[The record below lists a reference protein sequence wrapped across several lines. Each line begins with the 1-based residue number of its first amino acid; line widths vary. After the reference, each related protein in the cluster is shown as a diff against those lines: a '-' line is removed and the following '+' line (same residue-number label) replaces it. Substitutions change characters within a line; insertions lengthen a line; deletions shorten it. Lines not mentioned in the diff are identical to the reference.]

1 VPGAGRSPEA
11 LDPAGAFCYSVRSMP
26 SRPIRASFLAN
37 YFFLFITYA
46 ILAPYLQLYLKAR
59 GMSASRI
66 GLLLGCLE
74 IAGLAGPILLGRLAD
89 RSSAYKALLA
99 GCILVPIIAF
109 IPMELTTRFP
119 LFLACVIMMGF
130 TYRATTPLLDSLV
143 SRILP
148 DPARQ
153 YGKFRTAGSVGFILV
168 SLLFQFTGLVTGDS
182 SLPIL
187 LAFIAAAVCA
197 ALVVGTLPRGPR
209 TESRPAHDA
218 AAMEHAGARPR
229 LYDGFDG
236 KFWAVIAVIF
246 LGRFGIGAYYS
257 FFSLYL
263 QQTFPG
269 SGVSIFWA
277 IGSIAEIATMWFSGA
292 LIRRCGLRVLLVASL
307 AAISIRLGLFVI
319 APSLFVVCLA
329 QLLHALT
336 FGTFH
341 TSAVAYVNLKIEHD
355 RRGTGMAIYNAVGIG
370 LPSFLASVA
379 GGYIL
384 EAHGFVV
391 LFLSYAAIPIVGIGV
406 LAVFGGR
413 LLPGTRP
420 IEA

>member
-1 VPGAGRSPEA
+1 
-11 LDPAGAFCYSVRSMP
+11 MP

-37 YFFLFITYA
+37 YFFLFVTYG
-46 ILAPYLQLYLKAR
+46 ILTPYLQLYLKAR

-66 GLLLGCLE
+66 GLLLGSLE
-74 IAGLAGPILLGRLAD
+74 VAGLAGPILLGRVAD

-99 GCILVPIIAF
+99 GCLLIPIVAF

-119 LFLACVIMMGF
+119 LYIACVIMMGF
-130 TYRATTPLLDSLV
+130 TFRAASPLLDSLV
-143 SRILP
+143 SRTLP

-153 YGKFRTAGSVGFILV
+153 YGKFRVAGSVGFVAV
-168 SLLFQFTGLVTGDS
+168 SLLFQLTGLVTGES

-187 LAFIAAAVCA
+187 LAFIATAVCT
-197 ALVVGTLPRGPR
+197 ALIVGTLPPSPS
-209 TESRPAHDA
+209 TESRKARDAPAR
-218 AAMEHAGARPR
+218 EHARPHV
-229 LYDGFDG
+229 YDGFDG
-236 KFWAVIAVIF
+236 KFWAIMTVIF

-263 QQTFPG
+263 QHTFPR

-277 IGSIAEIATMWFSGA
+277 IGSAAEIATMWFSGA
-292 LIRRCGLRVLLVASL
+292 LIRRWGLRVLLAVSL
-307 AAISIRLGLFVI
+307 AAISTRLGLFVI
-319 APSLFVVCLA
+319 APSLLVVCLA
-329 QLLHALT
+329 QILHAFT

-341 TSAVAYVNLKIEHD
+341 TSAVAYVNLKIRHD
-355 RRGTGMAIYNAVGIG
+355 QRGTGMAIYNAVGIG

-391 LFLSYAAIPIVGIGV
+391 LFLAYAAVPIVGIGI
-406 LAVFGGR
+406 LAAFGRR
-413 LLPGTRP
+413 LLPASAP

>member
-1 VPGAGRSPEA
+1 
-11 LDPAGAFCYSVRSMP
+11 MP

-66 GLLLGCLE
+66 GLLLGSLE
-74 IAGLAGPILLGRLAD
+74 VAGLAGPILLGRLAD
-89 RSSAYKALLA
+89 KSSAYRALLA

-119 LFLACVIMMGF
+119 LFIACVIIMGF

-168 SLLFQFTGLVTGDS
+168 SLLFQFTGLVTGES

-187 LAFIAAAVCA
+187 LAFIATAGCA
-197 ALVVGTLPRGPR
+197 ALVVATLPSSPR
-209 TESRPAHDA
+209 TPPREDRLAQTGERA
-218 AAMEHAGARPR
+218 APRPR

-236 KFWAVIAVIF
+236 KFWAVMAVIF

-263 QQTFPG
+263 QQTFPR

-277 IGSIAEIATMWFSGA
+277 IGSVAEIATMWFSGA
-292 LIRRCGLRVLLVASL
+292 LIRRWGLRVLLIVSL
-307 AAISIRLGLFVI
+307 AAISTRLGLFVI
-319 APSLFVVCLA
+319 APSLAVVCLA
-329 QLLHALT
+329 QILHAFT

-391 LFLSYAAIPIVGIGV
+391 LFLAYAAVPIVGVAV
-406 LAVFGGR
+406 LAAFGRR
-413 LLPGTRP
+413 LLP
-420 IEA
+420 AS

>member
-1 VPGAGRSPEA
+1 
-11 LDPAGAFCYSVRSMP
+11 MP

-74 IAGLAGPILLGRLAD
+74 VAGLAGPILLGRLAD
-89 RSSAYKALLA
+89 RSSAYRALLA
-99 GCILVPIIAF
+99 GCILVPIAAF

-119 LFLACVIMMGF
+119 LFVVCVILMGF

-148 DPARQ
+148 DPALQ
-153 YGKFRTAGSVGFILV
+153 YGKFRTAGSIGFILV
-168 SLLFQFTGLVTGDS
+168 SLLVQFSGLITGES

-187 LAFIAAAVCA
+187 LAFIVTAACA
-197 ALVVGTLPRGPR
+197 AIAVAALPRSPGPR
-209 TESRPAHDA
+209 TDSRQVQDARIGEQKGAQPSAH
-218 AAMEHAGARPR
+218 GGF
-229 LYDGFDG
+229 DGFDG

-246 LGRFGIGAYYS
+246 LGRFAIGAYYS

-263 QQTFPG
+263 KQAFPG
-269 SGVSIFWA
+269 SGVSVFWA
-277 IGSIAEIATMWFSGA
+277 IGSVAEIATMWFSGA
-292 LIRRCGLRVLLVASL
+292 LIRRWGLRVLLVISL
-307 AAISIRLGLFVI
+307 AAISTRLGLFVI
-319 APSLFVVCLA
+319 APSLAVVCLA
-329 QLLHALT
+329 QILHAFT

-355 RRGTGMAIYNAVGIG
+355 RRGTGMAIYSAVGIG

-379 GGYIL
+379 GGFIL

-391 LFLSYAAIPIVGIGV
+391 LFLAYAAVPIVGIGI
-406 LAVFGGR
+406 LAAFGKR
-413 LLPGTRP
+413 LLPGS
-420 IEA
+420 

>member
-1 VPGAGRSPEA
+1 
-11 LDPAGAFCYSVRSMP
+11 MP

-66 GLLLGCLE
+66 GVLLGCLE
-74 IAGLAGPILLGRLAD
+74 VAGLAGPILLGRLAD
-89 RSSAYKALLA
+89 RSSAYKGLLA
-99 GCILVPIIAF
+99 GCILVPVIAF

-153 YGKFRTAGSVGFILV
+153 YGKFRIAGSVGFILV
-168 SLLFQFTGLVTGDS
+168 SLLFQFTGLVTGES

-187 LAFIAAAVCA
+187 LAFIATAVCA
-197 ALVVGTLPRGPR
+197 AFVVGTLPRSPQADSPR
-209 TESRPAHDA
+209 PRHA
-218 AAMEHAGARPR
+218 AAKEPAGARPH

-236 KFWAVIAVIF
+236 RFWAVIAVIF

-257 FFSLYL
+257 FFSLFL
-263 QQTFPG
+263 QQTFPR

-277 IGSIAEIATMWFSGA
+277 IGSVAEIATMWFSGA
-292 LIRRCGLRVLLVASL
+292 LIRRWGLRVLLVVSL
-307 AAISIRLGLFVI
+307 AAISARLGLFVI
-319 APSLFVVCLA
+319 APSLLVVCLA
-329 QLLHALT
+329 QLLHAFT

-379 GGYIL
+379 GGFIL

-391 LFLSYAAIPIVGIGV
+391 LFLSYAAIPIVGIVV
-406 LAVFGGR
+406 LAAFGKR
-413 LLPGTRP
+413 LLPAARP
-420 IEA
+420 IQV

>member
-1 VPGAGRSPEA
+1 
-11 LDPAGAFCYSVRSMP
+11 MP
-26 SRPIRASFLAN
+26 SRPIRASFLTN

-66 GLLLGCLE
+66 GLLLGSLE

-89 RSSAYKALLA
+89 RSSAYRALLA
-99 GCILVPIIAF
+99 GCLLVPIVAF

-119 LFLACVIMMGF
+119 LYIVCVIIMGF

-143 SRILP
+143 SRVLP
-148 DPARQ
+148 DPAGQ
-153 YGKFRTAGSVGFILV
+153 YGKFRIAGSIGFTAV
-168 SLLFQFTGLVTGDS
+168 SLLFQLTGLLTGES

-187 LAFIAAAVCA
+187 LAFSATAVCA

-209 TESRPAHDA
+209 TDLRQEREASG
-218 AAMEHAGARPR
+218 GARPR
-229 LYDGFDG
+229 ARGGFDGFDG
-236 KFWAVIAVIF
+236 KFWAVMAVIF

-263 QQTFPG
+263 QQTFPR

-277 IGSIAEIATMWFSGA
+277 IGSVAEIATMWFSGA
-292 LIRRCGLRVLLVASL
+292 LIRRWGLRVLLAVSL
-307 AAISIRLGLFVI
+307 AAISTRLGLFVI
-319 APSLFVVCLA
+319 APSLLVVCLA
-329 QLLHALT
+329 QILHAFT

-391 LFLSYAAIPIVGIGV
+391 LFLAYAAVPIIGIGV
-406 LAVFGGR
+406 LAAFGR
-413 LLPGTRP
+413 WLLPGS
-420 IEA
+420 

>member
-1 VPGAGRSPEA
+1 
-11 LDPAGAFCYSVRSMP
+11 MP

-74 IAGLAGPILLGRLAD
+74 IAGLAGPILLGRVAD

-99 GCILVPIIAF
+99 ACILIPIFAF
-109 IPMELTTRFP
+109 IPMELTTRFS
-119 LFLACVIMMGF
+119 LYIVCVIIMGF
-130 TYRATTPLLDSLV
+130 TFRATTPLLDSLV

-153 YGKFRTAGSVGFILV
+153 YGKFRVAGSVGFVAV
-168 SLLFQFTGLVTGDS
+168 SLLFQFTGLVTGES

-187 LAFIAAAVCA
+187 LAFIATAVCT
-197 ALVVGTLPRGPR
+197 ALIVGTLPPSPR
-209 TESRPAHDA
+209 TGSRQARAAPAGDRARA
-218 AAMEHAGARPR
+218 APR
-229 LYDGFDG
+229 VYDGFDAR
-236 KFWAVIAVIF
+236 FWAIMAVIF
-246 LGRFGIGAYYS
+246 LGRFAIGAYYS

-263 QQTFPG
+263 QQTFPR

-277 IGSIAEIATMWFSGA
+277 IGSVAEIATMWFSGA
-292 LIRRCGLRVLLVASL
+292 LIRRWGLRVLLAVSL
-307 AAISIRLGLFVI
+307 AAISTRLGLFVI
-319 APSLFVVCLA
+319 APSLLVVCLA
-329 QLLHALT
+329 QILHAFT

-341 TSAVAYVNLKIEHD
+341 TSAVAYVNLKIGHD
-355 RRGTGMAIYNAVGIG
+355 QRGTGMAIYSAVGIG

-391 LFLSYAAIPIVGIGV
+391 LFLSYAAVPIVGIIV
-406 LAVFGGR
+406 LALFGRR
-413 LLPGTRP
+413 LLPASAP
-420 IEA
+420 VEA

>member
-1 VPGAGRSPEA
+1 
-11 LDPAGAFCYSVRSMP
+11 MP
-26 SRPIRASFLAN
+26 SRSVRASFLAN

-74 IAGLAGPILLGRLAD
+74 VAGLAGPILLGRLAD

-119 LFLACVIMMGF
+119 LYLACVTVMGF

-168 SLLFQFTGLVTGDS
+168 SLLFQFTGLITGES

-187 LAFIAAAVCA
+187 LAFMATAVCA
-197 ALVVGTLPRGPR
+197 ALVVGTLPRSPR
-209 TESRPAHDA
+209 TEPQPVRNDA
-218 AAMEHAGARPR
+218 AKENAGARPR
-229 LYDGFDG
+229 AYDGFDG

-292 LIRRCGLRVLLVASL
+292 LIRRWGLRVLLVVSL
-307 AAISIRLGLFVI
+307 AAVSTRLGLFVI
-319 APSLFVVCLA
+319 APSLLVVCLA
-329 QLLHALT
+329 QLLHAFT

-391 LFLSYAAIPIVGIGV
+391 LFLSYAAIPIIGIGV
-406 LAVFGGR
+406 LAAFGSR
-413 LLPGTRP
+413 LLPGPRP

>member
-1 VPGAGRSPEA
+1 
-11 LDPAGAFCYSVRSMP
+11 MP
-26 SRPIRASFLAN
+26 SRSVRASFLAN

-74 IAGLAGPILLGRLAD
+74 VAGLAGPILLGRLAD

-119 LFLACVIMMGF
+119 LYLACVTVMGF

-168 SLLFQFTGLVTGDS
+168 SLLFQFTGLITGES

-187 LAFIAAAVCA
+187 LAFIATAACA
-197 ALVVGTLPRGPR
+197 ALVVGTLPRSPWTEPR
-209 TESRPAHDA
+209 RVQDA
-218 AAMEHAGARPR
+218 AAKKHACARPQAR
-229 LYDGFDG
+229 GGFDG

-292 LIRRCGLRVLLVASL
+292 LIRRWGLRVLLVVSL
-307 AAISIRLGLFVI
+307 AAVSTRLGLFVI
-319 APSLFVVCLA
+319 APSLLVVCLA
-329 QLLHALT
+329 QLLHAFT

-391 LFLSYAAIPIVGIGV
+391 LFLSYAAIPIIGIGV
-406 LAVFGGR
+406 LAAFGSR
-413 LLPGTRP
+413 LLPGPRP

>member
-1 VPGAGRSPEA
+1 
-11 LDPAGAFCYSVRSMP
+11 MP

-46 ILAPYLQLYLKAR
+46 VLAPYLQLYLKAR
-59 GMSASRI
+59 GMSPSRI
-66 GLLLGCLE
+66 GILLGSLE
-74 IAGLAGPILLGRLAD
+74 VAGLAGPILLGRLAD
-89 RSSAYKALLA
+89 RSSGYRALLA
-99 GCILVPIIAF
+99 GCILVPVIAF

-119 LFLACVIMMGF
+119 LYLACVVAMGF
-130 TYRATTPLLDSLV
+130 AYRATTPLLDSLV

-168 SLLFQFTGLVTGDS
+168 SLLFQFTGLVSGES
-182 SLPIL
+182 SVSIL
-187 LAFIAAAVCA
+187 LAFVVTAVCA
-197 ALVVGTLPRGPR
+197 ALVVGTLPRSPRTGPR
-209 TESRPAHDA
+209 PAPNA
-218 AAMEHAGARPR
+218 AAKEHAGAQPHM
-229 LYDGFDG
+229 YDGFDG

-263 QQTFPG
+263 QQTFPR

-292 LIRRCGLRVLLVASL
+292 LIRRWGLRVLLVISL
-307 AAISIRLGLFVI
+307 AAISLRLGLFVI
-319 APSLFVVCLA
+319 APTLLVVCLA

-391 LFLSYAAIPIVGIGV
+391 LFLSYAAFPIVGIAV
-406 LAVFGGR
+406 LAAFGKR

-420 IEA
+420 IGA

>member
-1 VPGAGRSPEA
+1 
-11 LDPAGAFCYSVRSMP
+11 MP

-59 GMSASRI
+59 GMSPSRI
-66 GLLLGCLE
+66 GLLLGTLE
-74 IAGLAGPILLGRLAD
+74 VAGLAGPILLGRLAD
-89 RSSAYKALLA
+89 RSSAYRTLLA
-99 GCILVPIIAF
+99 GSILIPIIAF
-109 IPMELTTRFP
+109 IPMELTTRLP
-119 LFLACVIMMGF
+119 LFILCIILMGF
-130 TYRATTPLLDSLV
+130 AYRATIPLLDSLV

-168 SLLFQFTGLVTGDS
+168 SLLFQFTGLITGES

-187 LAFIAAAVCA
+187 LAFIATALCA
-197 ALVVGTLPRGPR
+197 TLVVATLPRSPR
-209 TESRPAHDA
+209 TNPGHAQNARTMEPARALPH
-218 AAMEHAGARPR
+218 GPGGF
-229 LYDGFDG
+229 DGFDG
-236 KFWAVIAVIF
+236 KFWAVLAVIF

-277 IGSIAEIATMWFSGA
+277 IGSVAEIATMWFSGA
-292 LIRRCGLRVLLVASL
+292 LIRRWGLRVLLVVSL
-307 AAISIRLGLFVI
+307 AAITTRLGLFVI
-319 APSLFVVCLA
+319 APTLAVVCLA
-329 QLLHALT
+329 QLLHAFT

-391 LFLSYAAIPIVGIGV
+391 LFVAYAAVPIAGIAV
-406 LAVFGGR
+406 LAAFGKR
-413 LLPGTRP
+413 LLPAPLR
-420 IEA
+420 